1 MKINGVWA
9 TRSDLLNIRSRVM
22 TSSLLSSLQL
32 YPDID
37 ISSSSV
43 THVHGVKVRQ
53 QTDSVQH
60 GSVVLVDAGDVG
72 GGGRCCCAAGADAA
86 LFQQSFLVEC
96 GEVAGW
102 G

>member
-1 MKINGVWA
+1 
-9 TRSDLLNIRSRVM
+9 M
-22 TSSLLSSLQL
+22 TSSLLSSLQF

-43 THVHGVKVRQ
+43 THVHGVEVRQ

-60 GSVVLVDAGDVG
+60 GAVVLVDAGDVG
-72 GGGRCCCAAGADAA
+72 GSSRCCAASADAA

-96 GEVAGW
+96 GEIAGW